1 MKRKILFSSGIIGI
15 ILMLIGQFSFS
26 INDVIVKLSVN
37 ELNSKFSTFNVL
49 FIRGIITTFL
59 IFIYLKIIERKK
71 ILKIL
76 TIKNYHKRGIY
87 EVLTA
92 VFFFIGLIT
101 LPVATVYTLLMTNP
115 LFVTLFAYFFLKEK
129 VGIRRWGAVVIGF
142 VGVVFVIN
150 PADINFSFLFI
161 FPIIAAIFL
170 TIRDIA
176 TKKIITKSNNFEI
189 IFITSILVTLFS
201 GFISLFI
208 DFEITINQLPYLFI
222 SGFFLTIG
230 YLCAA
235 MTIYYAPLS
244 LTASSR
250 YSVII
255 FGIIFGY
262 IILNEIPNINML
274 IGAIIITASGI
285 FVIKREKELGKIK

>member
-1 MKRKILFSSGIIGI
+1 MKRKILFSPGIIGI

-26 INDVIVKLSVN
+26 INDVIVKLAVN
-37 ELNSKFSTFNVL
+37 ELNSKLSTFNVL

-189 IFITSILVTLFS
+189 IFITSILVTVFS

>member
-92 VFFFIGLIT
+92 LFFFIGLIT

-189 IFITSILVTLFS
+189 IFITSILVTVFS
-201 GFISLFI
+201 GFISLYI

>member
-92 VFFFIGLIT
+92 LFFFIGLIT

>member
-1 MKRKILFSSGIIGI
+1 MKRKILFSPGIIGI

-92 VFFFIGLIT
+92 LFFFIGLIT

-189 IFITSILVTLFS
+189 IFITSILVTVFS

>member
-26 INDVIVKLSVN
+26 INDVIVKLAVN
-37 ELNSKFSTFNVL
+37 ELNSKLSTFNVL

-76 TIKNYHKRGIY
+76 TIKNYHRRGIY

-189 IFITSILVTLFS
+189 IFITSILVTVFS

>member
-92 VFFFIGLIT
+92 LFFFIGLIT

-189 IFITSILVTLFS
+189 IFITSILVTIFS
-201 GFISLFI
+201 GFISVFI
-208 DFEITINQLPYLFI
+208 DFEITINQLPYLLI
-222 SGFFLTIG
+222 SAFFLTIG

>member
-189 IFITSILVTLFS
+189 IFITSILVTVFS

>member
-1 MKRKILFSSGIIGI
+1 MKRKILFSPGIIGI

-71 ILKIL
+71 VLKIL

-92 VFFFIGLIT
+92 LFFFIGLIT

-189 IFITSILVTLFS
+189 IFITSILVTVFS